1 MHPRFVPGGAQVSHG
16 NKMQSSPFR
25 ALTHYRLLPALA
37 GWPFLIFAFGARAA
51 YAMIPLGTLTAVT
64 VSTGSVA
71 QGGFAT
77 GVVAIA
83 TAIAVP
89 LIGRWAD
96 TSGHR
101 APLLILTPL
110 NALALAG
117 LFICTT
123 YPAPTAALYLA
134 CTAVGCTS
142 SPIGALAR
150 SQWVSRVQTPQQMAA
165 ALSYESMADE
175 LVFVLGPALVG
186 IAASTANATIP
197 LLLATILV
205 ATFGMAF
212 ALRTPRRPDPT
223 AAPGS
228 PEAETLGAANNNGI
242 EQGPGPAETLAVAPS
257 PSIGSIVT
265 LVFPC
270 IIVAVTIGFFFGA
283 TQAGLTMRMQL
294 LGEPTTAGLIYA
306 LMGVG
311 SAVMAIL
318 SVLIPEHISLAQR
331 LMIGGCGL
339 FLFMSATALSTHL
352 ALTCFLLLVC
362 GLFIGPTLVTN
373 FSIVEVLAPTQ
384 AMAVAMTL
392 MQSALTVGTSSGSAV
407 GGYVAQTWG
416 DVPALITTSIMTL
429 VITGVGI
436 ALKVGKSKKNR

>member
-1 MHPRFVPGGAQVSHG
+1 
-16 NKMQSSPFR
+16 MQSSPFR

-37 GWPFLIFAFGARAA
+37 GWPFLVFAFGARAA

-142 SPIGALAR
+142 LPIGALAR

-212 ALRTPRRPDPT
+212 ALRTPRRLDPT
-223 AAPGS
+223 AAPAS
-228 PEAETLGAANNNGI
+228 PEAETLGAANNHSSTQDLRHRKNLQVTDSTGL
-242 EQGPGPAETLAVAPS
+242 EQNPESARTHTS
-257 PSIGSIVT
+257 TPSIGSIVT

-318 SVLIPEHISLAQR
+318 SVLIPERISLAQR

-352 ALTCFLLLVC
+352 ALTCLLLLVC